1 MKTHA
6 EAMVLAS
13 FVADSLALG
22 VHWIYDT
29 RRIAEEFGRVGE
41 LLPPHRGGYHP
52 TKQKGEFTHYGD
64 QSFHLLQHLASNEGK
79 FDPEAYARDWRN
91 LFTGYHGYIDQ
102 ATKATLHNMEQGIPT
117 TACGSSSTDLGGAAR
132 IAPLVFR
139 YRDDLDRLVEA
150 VEKQTILTHTGSGIV
165 DGAFFIARSC
175 YAVLQGATIH
185 EAFTQALD
193 CGVSDVDLDI
203 RLNRSLTMEDRSVHE
218 AVQEFGP
225 MCAVNAALPGA
236 VYTAIRHADNLEEA
250 LIETVMAGGDSAA
263 RGMVVGMVLGAAH
276 GKAAIPLRW
285 LEALVK
291 YREIEAALK
300 VISQDPPRE

>member
-29 RRIAEEFGRVGE
+29 KRIAEEFGRVGD
-41 LLPPHRGGYHP
+41 LLPPHRGGYHE
-52 TKQKGEFTHYGD
+52 TKRRGEFTHYGD
-64 QSFHLLQHLASNEGK
+64 QSFHLLQHLANHGGR
-79 FDPEAYARDWRN
+79 FDQEAYARDWRD

-102 ATKATLHNMEQGIPT
+102 ATKATLHNMEKGNPL
-117 TACGSSSTDLGGAAR
+117 TASGSSSTDLGGAAR

-150 VEKQTILTHTGSGIV
+150 VKEQTVLTHSGSGIV
-165 DGAFFIARSC
+165 DGVLFIARSC
-175 YAVLQGATIH
+175 YAVLQGATVH

-193 CGVSDVDLDI
+193 CGIADVDLDL
-203 RLNRSLTMEDRSVHE
+203 RLNRSVIMEGPSVLQ
-218 AVQEFGP
+218 AVREFGQ

-236 VYTAIRHADNLEEA
+236 VYTAIKHADNLEEA

-263 RGMVVGMVLGAAH
+263 RGMVVGMVLGAAL
-276 GKAAIPLRW
+276 GKEAIPRRW
-285 LEALVK
+285 LEGMARC
-291 YREIEAALK
+291 REIEAALK
-300 VISQDPPRE
+300 QLS